1 MPRPRVARRLLT
13 PTCRVILGWCRA
25 RSIPLLLGSALLLA
39 ACGAGTNAGT
49 TTPSA
54 TTAAL
59 QAQIVASELLVG
71 SQRFP
76 VGILDQNTPVNDA
89 TVHVRA
95 FLVNGTTAQLKSESD
110 APFRGA
116 QLEGK
121 GLYVA
126 HLNFDVAGN
135 WGAEITAQ
143 RPDGEHA
150 VIRLPFTVVA
160 NATVP
165 APGQSAP
172 PSHNPTAKDVS
183 DISTIDSGQ
192 PPDDMH
198 QLSVADAIAQH
209 RPTLVAF
216 ATPAFCTS
224 ATCGPLIHALQSLEP
239 TYRSRLTFIHIEI
252 WRDFKPDP
260 SKRQLRPEVLK
271 WRLQTDPWVFL
282 IDAKGLIR
290 TRFEGVPDADELRAA
305 IDQLL
310 AAP

>member
-1 MPRPRVARRLLT
+1 MPQ
-13 PTCRVILGWCRA
+13 
-25 RSIPLLLGSALLLA
+25 
-39 ACGAGTNAGT
+39 GTG
-49 TTPSA
+49 
-54 TTAAL
+54 
-59 QAQIVASELLVG
+59 
-71 SQRFP
+71 
-76 VGILDQNTPVNDA
+76 
-89 TVHVRA
+89 
-95 FLVNGTTAQLKSESD
+95 
-110 APFRGA
+110 
-116 QLEGK
+116 
-121 GLYVA
+121 
-126 HLNFDVAGN
+126 
-135 WGAEITAQ
+135 GAEITAQ
-143 RPDGEHA
+143 GPDGEHA
-150 VIRLPFTVVA
+150 VMRLPFTVVA

-172 PSHNPTAKDVS
+172 LSHNPTAKDVS

-260 SKRQLRPEVLK
+260 SKRQLRPEVLE

-290 TRFEGVPDADELRAA
+290 TRFEGVADADELRAA

-310 AAP
+310 ASP

>member
-1 MPRPRVARRLLT
+1 M
-13 PTCRVILGWCRA
+13 GD
-25 RSIPLLLGSALLLA
+25 
-39 ACGAGTNAGT
+39 
-49 TTPSA
+49 
-54 TTAAL
+54 
-59 QAQIVASELLVG
+59 
-71 SQRFP
+71 QRFP
-76 VGILDQNTPVNDA
+76 VGILDHNTPVNDA

-95 FLVNGTTAQLKSESD
+95 FLVIGNNTAQVKGESD

-126 HLNFDVAGN
+126 HLTFDHVGQ
-135 WGAEITAQ
+135 WGAEITVQ
-143 RPDGEHA
+143 RPDGQHA

-160 NATVP
+160 NAIVP
-165 APGQSAP
+165 APGQAAP
-172 PSHNPTAKDVS
+172 TSHNPTAKDVS

-198 QLSVADAIAQH
+198 QLSVAEAIAQH

-224 ATCGPLIHALQSLEP
+224 QTCGPLIHALQSLEP
-239 TYRSRLTFIHIEI
+239 AYRSRLTFIHIEI

-260 SKRQLRPEVLK
+260 SKRQLRPEILE

-282 IDAKGLIR
+282 IDSKGLIR
-290 TRFEGVPDADELRAA
+290 TRFEGVPDAEELRAA

-310 AAP
+310 G

>member
-1 MPRPRVARRLLT
+1 MRSVALAA
-13 PTCRVILGWCRA
+13 V
-25 RSIPLLLGSALLLA
+25 ALLVA
-39 ACGAGTNAGT
+39 ACGTGSESTSTAPTA
-49 TTPSA
+49 TP
-54 TTAAL
+54 AAL
-59 QAQIVASELLVG
+59 QAVLVG
-71 SQRFP
+71 SEFLVGDQRFP
-76 VGILDQNTPVNDA
+76 VGILDHNTPVNDA

-95 FLVNGTTAQLKSESD
+95 FLVIGNNTAQLKGESD

-126 HLNFDVAGN
+126 HLTFDHAGA
-135 WGAEITAQ
+135 WGAEITVQ
-143 RPDGEHA
+143 RPDGQHA

-160 NATVP
+160 NAIVP

-172 PSHNPTAKDVS
+172 LSHNPTVKDVS

-198 QLSVADAIAQH
+198 QLSVAEAIAQH

-224 ATCGPLIHALQSLEP
+224 QTCGPLIHALQSVEP
-239 TYRSRLTFIHIEI
+239 AYRSRLTFIHIEI

-260 SKRQLRPEVLK
+260 SKRQLRPEVLE

-282 IDAKGLIR
+282 IDSKGLIR
-290 TRFEGVPDADELRAA
+290 ARFEGVPDADELHGA

>member
-1 MPRPRVARRLLT
+1 MPTRQVL
-13 PTCRVILGWCRA
+13 LGWGQA
-25 RSIPLLLGSALLLA
+25 RSIPLLLGSTLLLA
-39 ACGAGTNAGT
+39 ACGGSTTSGNAA
-49 TTPSA
+49 PSA
-54 TTAAL
+54 TTAGL

-71 SQRFP
+71 TQRFP
-76 VGILDQNTPVNDA
+76 VGILDQNTPINDA

-95 FLVNGTTAQLKSESD
+95 FLVIGSNKAQLKGESD

-121 GLYVA
+121 GLYVV
-126 HLNFDVAGN
+126 HLTFDQAGQ

-160 NATVP
+160 SAIVP

-172 PSHNPTAKDVS
+172 LSHNPTANNVS

-224 ATCGPLIHALQSLEP
+224 QTCGPLMHAVHSLEP
-239 TYRSRLTFIHIEI
+239 GYRSRLTFIHIEI

-260 SKRQLRPEVLK
+260 SKRQLRPEVLE

-282 IDAKGLIR
+282 IDSKGLIR

>member
-1 MPRPRVARRLLT
+1 MRGRRAAPARRGPQSMLST
-13 PTCRVILGWCRA
+13 ALGVV
-25 RSIPLLLGSALLLA
+25 SLLLA
-39 ACGAGTNAGT
+39 ACGTGTDTSSAAPSAT
-49 TTPSA
+49 TA

-59 QAQIVASELLVG
+59 QAVIVGSELLVG
-71 SQRFP
+71 DQRFP

-89 TVHVRA
+89 TVYVRA
-95 FLVNGTTAQLKSESD
+95 FLVIGSNNAQLKSESN

-126 HLNFDVAGN
+126 HLTFDHAGQ

-143 RPDGEHA
+143 RPNGEHA

-160 NATVP
+160 SATVP

-172 PSHNPTAKDVS
+172 LSHNPTAKDVS

-224 ATCGPLIHALQSLEP
+224 ATCGPLIHAMQSLEP

-260 SKRQLRPEVLK
+260 SKRQLTPQVLE

-282 IDAKGLIR
+282 IDSKGLIR
-290 TRFEGVPDADELRAA
+290 TRFEGVADADELHAA

>member
-1 MPRPRVARRLLT
+1 MCGRLAALVAPESRTTLL
-13 PTCRVILGWCRA
+13 VVGMAFLF
-25 RSIPLLLGSALLLA
+25 A
-39 ACGAGTNAGT
+39 ACGTVTDSSSSAP
-49 TTPSA
+49 TPSP
-54 TTAAL
+54 AAL
-59 QAQIVASELLVG
+59 QAVIVGSELLAG
-71 SQRFP
+71 DQRFP
-76 VGILDQNTPVNDA
+76 VGILAQNTPVNDA

-95 FLVNGTTAQLKSESD
+95 FLVSGTTAQLKSESD

-126 HLNFDVAGN
+126 HLTFDHAGQ

-172 PSHNPTAKDVS
+172 LSHNPTAKDVA

-224 ATCGPLIHALQSLEP
+224 ATCGPLIHGIQSLEP

-260 SKRQLRPEVLK
+260 SKRQLTPQVLE

-282 IDAKGLIR
+282 IDSKGLIR
-290 TRFEGVPDADELRAA
+290 TRFEGVADADELGAA

>member
-1 MPRPRVARRLLT
+1 MTVA
-13 PTCRVILGWCRA
+13 V
-25 RSIPLLLGSALLLA
+25 GSAMFLA
-39 ACGAGTNAGT
+39 ACGADTNTASGAPTASPAPTAG
-49 TTPSA
+49 
-54 TTAAL
+54 L
-59 QAQIVASELLVG
+59 QAVIIGSEILVG
-71 SQRFP
+71 DQRFP

-95 FLVNGTTAQLKSESD
+95 FVVVGSNAQLKSESD

-126 HLNFDVAGN
+126 HLTFDRAGQ

-143 RPDGEHA
+143 RPDGEQA

-172 PSHNPTAKDVS
+172 LSHNPTAKDVS

-224 ATCGPLIHALQSLEP
+224 ATCGPLIHAIQSLEP

-260 SKRQLRPEVLK
+260 SKRQLRPEVLE

-282 IDAKGLIR
+282 IDSKGLIR

>member
-1 MPRPRVARRLLT
+1 VKRQFLKD
-13 PTCRVILGWCRA
+13 GW
-25 RSIPLLLGSALLLA
+25 LLGGVTLLLA
-39 ACGAGTNAGT
+39 ACGTATDTGSA
-49 TTPSA
+49 TPSA
-54 TTAAL
+54 TAARL
-59 QAQIVASELLVG
+59 QAAIVGSEFLVG
-71 SQRFP
+71 DQRFP

-95 FLVNGTTAQLKSESD
+95 FLVVGGNTAQLKSESD

-126 HLNFDVAGN
+126 HLTFDQAGQ
-135 WGAEITAQ
+135 WGAEITTQ

-160 NATVP
+160 NAIVP

-172 PSHNPTAKDVS
+172 LSHNLTAKDVS
-183 DISTIDSGQ
+183 DVGTIDSGQ

-198 QLSVADAIAQH
+198 QLSVAEAIAQH
-209 RPTLVAF
+209 RSTLVVF

-224 ATCGPLIHALQSLEP
+224 ATCGPQIHAVQSLEP
-239 TYRSRLTFIHIEI
+239 SYRSRLSFIHIEI

-260 SKRQLRPEVLK
+260 SKRQLTPTVVE
-271 WRLQTDPWVFL
+271 WRLQTEPWVFL
-282 IDAKGLIR
+282 IDGKGLIR
-290 TRFEGVPDADELRAA
+290 TRFEAVTDADELRAA

-310 AAP
+310 G

>member
-1 MPRPRVARRLLT
+1 MCGRRALFGRTNPWWIAVA
-13 PTCRVILGWCRA
+13 V
-25 RSIPLLLGSALLLA
+25 GSAILLA
-39 ACGAGTNAGT
+39 ACGAGTDTGSGAPT
-49 TTPSA
+49 ASPAS
-54 TTAAL
+54 TAAL
-59 QAQIVASELLVG
+59 QAVIIGSEILVG
-71 SQRFP
+71 DQRFP

-95 FLVNGTTAQLKSESD
+95 FFVVGSNAQLKSESD

-126 HLNFDVAGN
+126 HLTFDRAGQ

-143 RPDGEHA
+143 RPDGEHV
-150 VIRLPFTVVA
+150 VIRLPFTVTA
-160 NATVP
+160 NPIVP
-165 APGQSAP
+165 APGQPAP
-172 PSHNPTAKDVS
+172 PSHNPTAKDVA

-198 QLSVADAIAQH
+198 KVSVADAIAQH

-239 TYRSRLTFIHIEI
+239 AYRSRLTFIHIEI

-260 SKRQLRPEVLK
+260 SKRQLRPEVLE

-282 IDAKGLIR
+282 IDSKGLIR

>member
-1 MPRPRVARRLLT
+1 M
-13 PTCRVILGWCRA
+13 
-25 RSIPLLLGSALLLA
+25 
-39 ACGAGTNAGT
+39 
-49 TTPSA
+49 
-54 TTAAL
+54 
-59 QAQIVASELLVG
+59 
-71 SQRFP
+71 
-76 VGILDQNTPVNDA
+76 GILDQNTPVNDA

-95 FLVNGTTAQLKSESD
+95 FLMIGTNNAQLKSESE

-116 QLEGK
+116 QLEGR

-126 HLNFDVAGN
+126 HLTFDHAGQ
-135 WGAEITAQ
+135 WFAEITAQ
-143 RPDGEHA
+143 RPNGEHR
-150 VIRLPFTVVA
+150 VMRLPFTVTA
-160 NATVP
+160 NSVLP
-165 APGQSAP
+165 APGQPAP
-172 PSHNPTAKDVS
+172 LSHNPTVRDVS

-198 QLSVADAIAQH
+198 QLSVAEAVAQH

-224 ATCGPLIHALQSLEP
+224 ATCGPLIHAVQSLEP

-252 WRDFKPDP
+252 YRDFKPDP
-260 SKRQLRPEVLK
+260 SKRQLRPEILE

-282 IDAKGLIR
+282 IDSKGLIR
-290 TRFEGVPDADELRAA
+290 TRFEGVPDADELRIA

>member
-1 MPRPRVARRLLT
+1 M
-13 PTCRVILGWCRA
+13 
-25 RSIPLLLGSALLLA
+25 
-39 ACGAGTNAGT
+39 
-49 TTPSA
+49 
-54 TTAAL
+54 
-59 QAQIVASELLVG
+59 
-71 SQRFP
+71 
-76 VGILDQNTPVNDA
+76 
-89 TVHVRA
+89 RA
-95 FLVNGTTAQLKSESD
+95 FLVNGTVAQLKSESD

-126 HLNFDVAGN
+126 HLNFDAPGN

-150 VIRLPFTVVA
+150 VIRLPFTVVT

-165 APGQSAP
+165 APGESAP
-172 PSHNPTAKDVS
+172 LSHNPTAKDVS

-224 ATCGPLIHALQSLEP
+224 ATCGPLIHALQAATEHGREWFRPALAGSIGIVAWLRGEFP
-239 TYRSRLTFIHIEI
+239 KARTYFEQAT
-252 WRDFKPDP
+252 
-260 SKRQLRPEVLK
+260 
-271 WRLQTDPWVFL
+271 
-282 IDAKGLIR
+282 GL
-290 TRFEGVPDADELRAA
+290 ADEYEQRIQALWFVPHDPVALAHEHLAWPRLRHRGPM
-305 IDQLL
+305 QLDL
-310 AAP
+310 LFAGKENV

>member
-1 MPRPRVARRLLT
+1 M
-13 PTCRVILGWCRA
+13 PTCRVFLGWRQA

-39 ACGAGTNAGT
+39 ACGAGTSAGT
-49 TTPSA
+49 AAPSA

-59 QAQIVASELLVG
+59 QAQIVASEVLVG

-89 TVHVRA
+89 IVHVRA
-95 FLVNGTTAQLKSESD
+95 FLVNGAVAQLKS
-110 APFRGA
+110 
-116 QLEGK
+116 
-121 GLYVA
+121 
-126 HLNFDVAGN
+126 
-135 WGAEITAQ
+135 
-143 RPDGEHA
+143 PDGGHA

-165 APGQSAP
+165 APGQPAP

-183 DISTIDSGQ
+183 DIGTIDSGQ

-239 TYRSRLTFIHIEI
+239 NYRTRLTFIHIEI

-260 SKRQLRPEVLK
+260 SKRQIRPEVLE

-290 TRFEGVPDADELRAA
+290 TRFEGVADADELRAA

-310 AAP
+310 ASP

>member
-1 MPRPRVARRLLT
+1 MRGRHVALVGAVT
-13 PTCRVILGWCRA
+13 M
-25 RSIPLLLGSALLLA
+25 LLA
-39 ACGAGTNAGT
+39 GCGTATDTSSA
-49 TTPSA
+49 TPSA

-59 QAQIVASELLVG
+59 QAVIIGSELLFG
-71 SQRFP
+71 DQRFP

-95 FLVNGTTAQLKSESD
+95 FLVSGTTAQLKSESD
-110 APFRGA
+110 APFRGV

-126 HLNFDVAGN
+126 HLTFDHAGQ

-172 PSHNPTAKDVS
+172 LSHNLTAKDVS

-224 ATCGPLIHALQSLEP
+224 ATCGPLIHAIQSLEP

-260 SKRQLRPEVLK
+260 SKRQLTPQVLE

-282 IDAKGLIR
+282 IDSKGLVR
-290 TRFEGVPDADELRAA
+290 TRFEGVADADELHAA

>member
-1 MPRPRVARRLLT
+1 MPASRV
-13 PTCRVILGWCRA
+13 VLGGREG
-25 RSIPLLLGSALLLA
+25 RSIALLWGFTLLLA
-39 ACGAGTNAGT
+39 ACGAGTSAGT
-49 TTPSA
+49 ASPSA

-59 QAQIVASELLVG
+59 QAQIVASEVLVG

-89 TVHVRA
+89 IVHVRA
-95 FLVNGTTAQLKSESD
+95 FLVNGEVAQLKSESD

-126 HLNFDVAGN
+126 QLKFEAAGT

-165 APGQSAP
+165 APGQPAP

-183 DISTIDSGQ
+183 DIGTIDSGQ

-260 SKRQLRPEVLK
+260 SKRQLRPEVLE

-282 IDAKGLIR
+282 IDSKGLIR

>member
-1 MPRPRVARRLLT
+1 M
-13 PTCRVILGWCRA
+13 PTCRVLLGWCPA
-25 RSIPLLLGSALLLA
+25 RSMPLLLGSALLLA
-39 ACGAGTNAGT
+39 ACGSGSNSG
-49 TTPSA
+49 
-54 TTAAL
+54 TAAPSTSTAGL

-71 SQRFP
+71 TQRFP

-89 TVHVRA
+89 TVHVRV
-95 FLVNGTTAQLKSESD
+95 FLVNGTVAQLKSESD

-126 HLNFDVAGN
+126 QLKFDTAGN

-143 RPDGEHA
+143 RPDGAHA

-224 ATCGPLIHALQSLEP
+224 ATCGPLIHAIESLEA

-252 WRDFKPDP
+252 WSDFKPDP
-260 SKRQLRPEVLK
+260 SKRQLTPQVLE

-282 IDAKGLIR
+282 IDSKGLIR
-290 TRFEGVPDADELRAA
+290 TRFEGVADADELRAA
-305 IDQLL
+305 TDQLL